1 MDNKLIADVMKK
13 METLLMNIESD
24 ANEYELFIKQKTL
37 DFINEL
43 SAERI
48 RRNNEWAGDQMH
60 SLIINNPE
68 LNNLRVVFSYKTK
81 IVVQL
86 NCDDRWNFRDNVN
99 EIRRFEEWLRSLV
112 GNQIKS
118 FNRVYSREGKVRFN
132 LLFDIKPAQ
141 MRTNQGAI
149 LAQLQE
155 ISTMANM

>member
-1 MDNKLIADVMKK
+1 MDNKLIADIMKK

-48 RRNNEWAGDQMH
+48 RRNNEWSGDQMH
-60 SLIINNPE
+60 SLIINHPE

-86 NCDDRWNFRDNVN
+86 NCDNRWHFRDNVN

-112 GNQIKS
+112 GNRIKS

-155 ISTMANM
+155 ISTMANI